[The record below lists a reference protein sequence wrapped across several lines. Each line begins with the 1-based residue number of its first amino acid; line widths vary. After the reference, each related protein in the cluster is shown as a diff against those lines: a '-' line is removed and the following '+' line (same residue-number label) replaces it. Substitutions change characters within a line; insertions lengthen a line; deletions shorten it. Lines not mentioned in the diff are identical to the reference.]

1 MDATCVTLRSAVVV
15 ALGSN
20 GTAPPEASPVLCL
33 PVGRSLLR
41 TLVAASEREG
51 IDLATLTAG
60 LIWLGLGRQEAYL
73 YSRQQRAAPDDTPD
87 TAIAVVCLACG
98 RMRTDPRHARC
109 QTCGG
114 SWTTAIR

>member
-1 MDATCVTLRSAVVV
+1 MS
-15 ALGSN
+15 
-20 GTAPPEASPVLCL
+20 EASPVLCV

-73 YSRQQRAAPDDTPD
+73 YSRQQRSAPDETRN
-87 TAIAVVCLACG
+87 TTVAVVCLACG
-98 RMRTDPRHARC
+98 RMRTDPSQTRC
-109 QTCGG
+109 VACGG
-114 SWTTAIR
+114 SWTTAVR